1 MFAINKYVLKTD
13 IYKPAQFDSYD
24 IPKQRTKICFV
35 YTIHRFEPEIAS
47 SQSNINDSTKWKCDK
62 KLHALEI
69 DLLTNKEEGICFA
82 KIPIFFF
89 V

>member
-1 MFAINKYVLKTD
+1 MFAIDKYVLKTD

-24 IPKQRTKICFV
+24 IPKQRTKDLFRL
-35 YTIHRFEPEIAS
+35 YDRFEPEIAS

-69 DLLTNKEEGICFA
+69 DLLTNKEECICFA